1 VKLPKIYKGSMG
13 HEALTHLLPE
23 AQGDEAGGDV
33 RRNKGPRRV
42 TNWMKE
48 SVVTPKKDAEK

>member
-1 VKLPKIYKGSMG
+1 MG